1 MMLQLTNKG
10 KIYFYLVLLLALLSI
25 HNLNSINSINNFFKI
40 KTITINSNFEKN
52 LNQKILSSLDQ
63 FHNSN
68 IFLISTTEIR
78 KVLDNF
84 NFLGDYEIRKEYPS
98 ILNLELKKTN
108 ILAYYLE
115 NNNPIFIGENG
126 KKITEKRIDRSDLL
140 ILEGH
145 IDIAKF
151 LNLKNKLVIN
161 GFKLNDFVKFYSFK
175 SNRWDLIYKNEII
188 IKLPIDD
195 IDSSLGLLQNIIQSS
210 NINDIRI
217 IDLRIKNRIIL
228 S

>member
-195 IDSSLGLLQNIIQSS
+195 LDSSLGLLQNIIQSS